1 MTAFTTEHTRA
12 LELLSGC
19 PDGATDY
26 ALTTL
31 HRIAPHV
38 LYDLIQSGRA
48 SVARHT
54 VGTTALRYTVH
65 RLRITDT
72 GRAAIVA
79 ASPDAPRSGRSGA
92 RALRAAPPIGGVS

>member
-12 LELLSGC
+12 LEMLSGC

-26 ALTTL
+26 ALTKA

-38 LYDLIQSGRA
+38 LFDLIKSGRA
-48 SVARHT
+48 SVARYT
-54 VGTTALRYTVH
+54 VGTTALRYTVN

-72 GRAAIVA
+72 GRQAIVA
-79 ASPDAPRSGRSGA
+79 AAAHNDTAATRPVRSGP
-92 RALRAAPPIGGVS
+92 RAGR

>member
-1 MTAFTTEHTRA
+1 MTNFTTEHTRA

-26 ALTTL
+26 ALTSV

-38 LYDLIQSGRA
+38 LFDLIKSGRA

-54 VGTTALRYTVH
+54 VGTTSLRYVVH

-72 GRAAIVA
+72 GRQAIVA
-79 ASPDAPRSGRSGA
+79 AFAHTGAAAIRPHRSGA
-92 RALRAAPPIGGVS
+92 RAAR